1 MLCCLLTHRCLVKQT
16 VAVAKPFTE
25 ASISSADDEGQD
37 EMDADELKV
46 CCEGMPVC
54 WAAACSVNLIKAA

>member
-1 MLCCLLTHRCLVKQT
+1 MLCCLLTHHGLVKQT

-25 ASISSADDEGQD
+25 AGSSSADDEGQD

-46 CCEGMPVC
+46 CCEGM
-54 WAAACSVNLIKAA
+54 SVRHALLLAQSVS

>member
-1 MLCCLLTHRCLVKQT
+1 MLCRLLTHHCLVKQT

-25 ASISSADDEGQD
+25 AGSSSADDEGQD

-46 CCEGMPVC
+46 CCEGMPESCAV
-54 WAAACSVNLIKAA
+54 ACSVSFMKAA

>member
-1 MLCCLLTHRCLVKQT
+1 MLCCLLTHHCLVKQT

-25 ASISSADDEGQD
+25 AGSSSADDEGQD

-46 CCEGMPVC
+46 CCEGMPVR
-54 WAAACSVNLIKAA
+54 WAVACSVSLMKAA

>member
-1 MLCCLLTHRCLVKQT
+1 MKQT

-46 CCEGMPVC
+46 CCEGMPVR
-54 WAAACSVNLIKAA
+54 WAVACSVSLMKAA